1 MKNIILKLR
10 KKLKKNSDAKTR
22 ESFQRFFKEEVKFY
36 GVRAGLVSKI
46 SKESFGEIKEL
57 SKKEIFSL
65 CEELFRSGISEEAWI
80 AADWAERIKSRF
92 TPGDFKIF
100 ERWIGKYIDNWAKC
114 DTLCNHAVGSFILK
128 HPGFIKKLL
137 AFTKSKNRW
146 MRRAAA
152 VTLIIPAKQGK
163 FLKEIFQIADKLLL
177 DSDDM
182 VQKGYGW
189 MLKEASRKNEK
200 QVFDYVIKNKK
211 TMPRTALRYAI
222 EKMPEDLKKRAMEK

>member
-10 KKLKKNSDAKTR
+10 KELKQNSDAKTK

-46 SKESFGEIKEL
+46 SKESFGEIKDL

-114 DTLCNHAVGSFILK
+114 DTLCNHAVGSFILT

-146 MRRAAA
+146 MRRAER
-152 VTLIIPAKQGK
+152 
-163 FLKEIFQIADKLLL
+163 FLA
-177 DSDDM
+177 
-182 VQKGYGW
+182 
-189 MLKEASRKNEK
+189 R
-200 QVFDYVIKNKK
+200 
-211 TMPRTALRYAI
+211 
-222 EKMPEDLKKRAMEK
+222 